1 VPILID
7 FKDRADYDG
16 IPVVRAIVYLDENGD
31 AICRGYMYQN
41 SVFTVI
47 SPTMENMVKNST
59 EFVDKLAAMEDR
71 EATIIFSCI
80 VRRMTFGTDP
90 LTEARLVERKLKGSS
105 PFMFA
110 YAGGEICPT
119 SERDGKAVNRFHNY
133 SIIACVL

>member
-1 VPILID
+1 
-7 FKDRADYDG
+7 
-16 IPVVRAIVYLDENGD
+16 
-31 AICRGYMYQN
+31 MYQN

-47 SPTMENMVKNST
+47 SPTT
-59 EFVDKLAAMEDR
+59 EDIVTSSEEFIDKLGAMPDR

-80 VRRMTFGTDP
+80 VRRMSFGADP
-90 LTEARLVERKLKGSS
+90 LTEARIAESKLSGLP

-119 SERDGKAVNRFHNY
+119 SVRDGSAVNRFHNY